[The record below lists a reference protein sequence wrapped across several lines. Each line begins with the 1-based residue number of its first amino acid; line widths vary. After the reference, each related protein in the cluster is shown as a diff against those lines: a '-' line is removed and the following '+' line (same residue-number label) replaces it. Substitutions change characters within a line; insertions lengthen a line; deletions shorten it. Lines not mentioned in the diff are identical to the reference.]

1 VDSGQQDAHARII
14 LTLSAA
20 VNDRSTNEPII
31 GIQRVDPSHHIERA
45 MPIGAK
51 PDVAGKIELR
61 EVGFRHGDAAI
72 LSGLSCS
79 IGAAEHVAIIGRS
92 GAGKSTLLHL
102 IAGLLWPERGEIL
115 VNGSAVRGSG
125 RGAVLMFQRPALLP
139 WATAAENV
147 MLPLRFSG
155 ELRRNPAAARRR
167 ALGLLEQIGLADRAD
182 ALPTELSGGQQQ
194 RIALGRALA
203 GDPTI
208 LLLDE
213 PFSSLDSETRC
224 ALRTD
229 VRRLVRAR
237 GATLVTVTHDLSDAA
252 ALADRAFLL
261 SGSPARINDDVALG
275 HDGEH
280 QLRMRFA
287 DLRNAA

>member
-1 VDSGQQDAHARII
+1 MR
-14 LTLSAA
+14 
-20 VNDRSTNEPII
+20 
-31 GIQRVDPSHHIERA
+31 
-45 MPIGAK
+45 IGAK
-51 PDVAGKIELR
+51 ADIAGKIELR

-72 LSGLSCS
+72 LSGLSCL
-79 IGAAEHVAIIGRS
+79 IGAAEHVAIVGRS

-102 IAGLLWPERGEIL
+102 IAGLLRPESGEIL

-125 RGAVLMFQRPALLP
+125 HGAVLMFQRPALLP
-139 WATAAENV
+139 WATALENV

-155 ELRRNPAAARRR
+155 ELRRNPAAARRT

-194 RIALGRALA
+194 RVALGRALA

-213 PFSSLDSETRC
+213 PFSSLDPETRS

-237 GATLVTVTHDLSDAA
+237 GATLVTVTHDVADAA
-252 ALADRAFLL
+252 ALADRALLL
-261 SGSPARINDDVALG
+261 SGSPAKINEDVALG
-275 HDGEH
+275 HDGER